1 MHGVCRFAKSLRKA
15 TNIYVDA
22 PSHILQI
29 LGFHL
34 LVSKKVTV
42 TVCVFFLLVHTRNAL
57 QCINH
62 LNQTAAG
69 DSLEPCPADGLVAKN
84 SSIMDQEAA
93 DNRVGARSVSIT

>member
-34 LVSKKVTV
+34 LVSTKVTDP
-42 TVCVFFLLVHTRNAL
+42 VCVFFLIVHASKDLKR
-57 QCINH
+57 IDH
-62 LNQTAAG
+62 PNQTVAG